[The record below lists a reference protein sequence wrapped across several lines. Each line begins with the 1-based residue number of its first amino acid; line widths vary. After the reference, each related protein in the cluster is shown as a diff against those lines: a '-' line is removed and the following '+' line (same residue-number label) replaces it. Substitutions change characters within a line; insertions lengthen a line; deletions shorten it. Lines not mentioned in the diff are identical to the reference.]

1 MAFAIPPGRFARAA
15 LVAAIVGFCVHVAHT
30 TFGLRGNV
38 LTADVA
44 SALLVFL
51 SAAGTAI
58 CLAGA
63 LNTERDRG
71 AWIAMSVGLGSWTA
85 GELAFLLYPASDA
98 PTPSLADL
106 FYVGFYPAVAVALVL
121 LVKPHV
127 RDFRL
132 WLDGLVTGLMLMGIA
147 AAVTPFPETVDG
159 GWLGVAATVAY
170 PAGDLL
176 LLGFVTA
183 VLTVTGF
190 RPGPRWALLGTGFV
204 LTAIADT
211 IFSHEIAVGTYT
223 ANTALDSLWP
233 AALLLIAVAAWAKP
247 PSRRRTPGTGRA
259 AFVLAAVFT
268 FTGLSIMV
276 FDHYAPLPDLAVWLV
291 VPALTIRIAR
301 TLLTFEDMGRALR
314 AAQVAAAL
322 VEASGDAVVRVDR
335 DGIVKTWNPGAA
347 AIFGHDAAAVV
358 GSPLTDLIAPRS
370 EGTFPELLATAA
382 DGVTVGV
389 SVSALRADGEGV
401 ELALTLSPIRD
412 GRGRVRGL
420 TVIAHDMT
428 ERRRI
433 EIAER
438 DSRAKSAFLS
448 RMSHELRTPLNAVLG
463 WAQLLAMRDH
473 EPEAREEIRHILKA
487 GDHLLEVI
495 NETLEIS
502 HIESGRLALTT
513 EPVEVAPLVDEVVGL
528 LSPLAAAREVTVAVD
543 SESLASWVAAD
554 RQRLKQVL
562 INLISNA
569 IKFNSYAGRVDVRGE
584 HGDGDGDRLAI
595 AVKDTGIGIA
605 AADMPRVFSPFERL
619 RTREEDPEGSGLGLA
634 LSKGLMEAMEGSI
647 DADSELG
654 AGSTFTIELPRA
666 QAPAPE
672 PPAADADA
680 AAPAAPGRAG
690 EINTMLYIED
700 NAANRTLMEQIFAT
714 CDDLEL
720 TTAEDGTLGLAA
732 AREQRPDLILLDLNL
747 PDIDGDEVLARL
759 YADDATR
766 CIPVIVVSA
775 DATRAQIDALLERGA
790 FDYLTKPIDIEQL
803 MSAIDAA
810 LASLRL

>member
-1 MAFAIPPGRFARAA
+1 MAIAIPPGRFARAA
-15 LVAAIVGFCVHVAHT
+15 LAVAIVGFCVHVAHT
-30 TFGLRGNV
+30 TFGLSGNV
-38 LTADVA
+38 LTSEVA
-44 SALLVFL
+44 AGLLAVL
-51 SAAGTAI
+51 SAAATGI

-63 LNTERDRG
+63 LEAQRDRA
-71 AWIAMSVGLGSWTA
+71 AWLAMSLGLGSWTV
-85 GELAFLLYPASDA
+85 GQTAFALLYAEGEP
-98 PTPSLADL
+98 PTPSLADV
-106 FYVGFYPAVAVALVL
+106 FYIGFYPAVAVGLVL

-147 AAVTPFPETVDG
+147 AALAPFPDRIDGDWLALAPTV
-159 GWLGVAATVAY
+159 VY

-190 RPGPRWALLGTGFV
+190 RPGPRWVLLGAGFV
-204 LTAIADT
+204 LNAIADT
-211 IFSHEIAVGTYT
+211 VYSSQIADGTYT
-223 ANTALDSLWP
+223 ISTPLDSLWP
-233 AALLLIAVAAWAKP
+233 VALVLIAAAAWAKP
-247 PSRRRTPGTGRA
+247 PSRRRPAGSGWP
-259 AFVLAAVFT
+259 AFGLAAVFT

-276 FDHYAPLPDLAVWLV
+276 LDHYTPLPAIAIWLV
-291 VPALTIRIAR
+291 APALTIRIAR

-314 AAQVAAAL
+314 SAEVAAAL
-322 VEASGDAVVRVDR
+322 VEASGDAVVRTDR

-502 HIESGRLALTT
+502 HVESGHLALTT
-513 EPVEVAPLVDEVVGL
+513 EPVEVAPLVDEVIGL

-543 SESLASWVAAD
+543 SGSLATWVAAD

-562 INLISNA
+562 INLVSNA
-569 IKFNSYAGRVDVRGE
+569 IKFNSYAGHVDVRGE
-584 HGDGDGDRLAI
+584 QRDGDRLAI
-595 AVKDTGIGIA
+595 AVTDTGIGIDA
-605 AADMPRVFSPFERL
+605 TDMPRVFSPFERL

-647 DADSELG
+647 GADSELG
-654 AGSTFTIELPRA
+654 VGTTFTIELPSA

-672 PPAADADA
+672 PPTAETDA
-680 AAPAAPGRAG
+680 AVPPAPARDG
-690 EINTMLYIED
+690 ELHTVLYIED
-700 NAANRTLMEQIFAT
+700 NASNRALMEQVLAT

-720 TTAEDGTLGLAA
+720 TTAEDGTRGLAA
-732 AREQRPDLILLDLNL
+732 AREDRPDLILLDLNL

-759 YADDATR
+759 HADDATR
-766 CIPVIVVSA
+766 GIPVIVVSA

-790 FDYLTKPIDIEQL
+790 FDYVTKPIDIEQL
-803 MSAIDAA
+803 VSAIDAA
-810 LASLRL
+810 LASIRC